1 MRRSNGFT
9 LIELMIVVAIIA
21 ILAAIAIP
29 AYQDFLIRSQVTEGV
44 SLSGGAKVAVEEYHW
59 NHGVFP
65 ESNADMGLPDPAD
78 ISGQYV
84 SAVTVGTGG
93 TITSAFA
100 GPRAHS
106 AIASQELQFAPD
118 GITSEGAIMWS
129 CHGAGTT
136 LDARHL
142 ASICRN

>member
-1 MRRSNGFT
+1 MRRTNGFT

-44 SLSGGAKVAVEEYHW
+44 SLVGGAKVAVEEYHW

-65 ESNADMGLPDPAD
+65 DSNTALELPSPTD

-84 SAVTVGTGG
+84 SEVTVGVGG
-93 TITSAFA
+93 TITAAFA

-106 AIASQELQFAPD
+106 AIVTQQLQFAPD
-118 GITSEGAIMWS
+118 DSVPGSIMWD
-129 CHGAGTT
+129 CAGVGTT
-136 LDARHL
+136 LDARYL
-142 ASICRN
+142 ASACRN